1 MRDQDESKLYDK
13 ACAKLAEN
21 ASETIN
27 LYEEYLME
35 KITWRELAKIM
46 TKLRASVS
54 AYYAAGGK

>member
-1 MRDQDESKLYDK
+1 MPEQDDTRVYDR

-21 ASETIN
+21 ATETIS
-27 LYEEYLME
+27 LYEDYLME
-35 KITWRELAKIM
+35 KITWRELAKMM